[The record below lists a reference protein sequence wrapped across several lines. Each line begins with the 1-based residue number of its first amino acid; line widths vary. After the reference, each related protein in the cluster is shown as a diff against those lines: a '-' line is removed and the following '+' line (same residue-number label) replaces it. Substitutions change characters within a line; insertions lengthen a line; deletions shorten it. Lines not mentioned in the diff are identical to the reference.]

1 MEWNNVTN
9 YHNSLLSKYFYAT
22 VNLLHF
28 EILNIGL
35 GL

>member
-1 MEWNNVTN
+1 MLQITITV
-9 YHNSLLSKYFYAT
+9 YSLLSKYFYAT
-22 VNLLHF
+22 VNLLLHF